1 MAVGSGG
8 DEFSW
13 AGSVALRYK
22 VTPELYSCGCV
33 SHNLCVLECRDTFVL
48 GDTAPPGRR
57 GVRHRYRSVRATH
70 TTQRARRARTAV
82 SQSLLAWCR
91 PAGQPS
97 CVRRAAPGRGGRARV
112 AWAVQ
117 TGLCAPAWASV
128 LYHNKSAKPPVPS
141 QSLVARAHTPLCS
154 HAWRARLR
162 TSSAK
167 PLSVGGCACGCTRYA
182 IPCLDVRAGSC

>member
-33 SHNLCVLECRDTFVL
+33 SQFVCSRMSTDTFVL

-57 GVRHRYRSVRATH
+57 GVSSPLPVSACHPHDPACASCSDCCESV
-70 TTQRARRARTAV
+70 
-82 SQSLLAWCR
+82 S
-91 PAGQPS
+91 
-97 CVRRAAPGRGGRARV
+97 ARV
-112 AWAVQ
+112 VSAGGATIVSAGRRRGAGGVRAWAVQ